1 MIAFNKGYEN
11 DKNDKGNEDSLK
23 KLEDILFKIYQED
36 LTDESIEDANLSEL
50 LEIVYFHLFTE
61 NYTNI
66 NLSIIKNKNNS
77 LKIEVN
83 DLK

>member
-1 MIAFNKGYEN
+1 MIAFNKDY
-11 DKNDKGNEDSLK
+11 KNDKDNEYSLK
-23 KLEDILFKIYQED
+23 KLEDILLKICQED

-77 LKIEVN
+77 LQIEVN

>member
-1 MIAFNKGYEN
+1 MIAFNKDY
-11 DKNDKGNEDSLK
+11 KNDKDNEYSLK

-77 LKIEVN
+77 LQIEVN

>member
-1 MIAFNKGYEN
+1 MIAFNKDY
-11 DKNDKGNEDSLK
+11 KNDKDNEYSLK
-23 KLEDILFKIYQED
+23 KLEDILFKMYQED

-66 NLSIIKNKNNS
+66 NLSII
-77 LKIEVN
+77 
-83 DLK
+83 

>member
-1 MIAFNKGYEN
+1 MIAFNKNNKHNEN
-11 DKNDKGNEDSLK
+11 SLK
-23 KLEDILFKIYQED
+23 KLEDILFSIYPEILANED
-36 LTDESIEDANLSEL
+36 LPDEDFENTNLSEL

-77 LKIEVN
+77 LEIKINE
-83 DLK
+83 LK

>member
-1 MIAFNKGYEN
+1 MIAFNKDY
-11 DKNDKGNEDSLK
+11 KNDKDNEYSLK
-23 KLEDILFKIYQED
+23 KLEDILFKMYQED

-77 LKIEVN
+77 LQIEVN